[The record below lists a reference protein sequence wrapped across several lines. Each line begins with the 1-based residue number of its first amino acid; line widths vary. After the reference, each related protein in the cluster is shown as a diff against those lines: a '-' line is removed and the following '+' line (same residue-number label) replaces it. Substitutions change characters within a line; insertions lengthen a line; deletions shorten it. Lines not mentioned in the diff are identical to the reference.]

1 MGIIMILSHLMTYC
15 KARVKDYEMLTSCS
29 YKTSESIGGR
39 RWSDT
44 IVKKGRKIQHW
55 LIDLFLSCNNAHN
68 QCWSNNTVE
77 ADQKF
82 NIFAVQL
89 WCKGLIQ
96 KWTLWLA
103 HKSWGSVFKELLL
116 LPASCVAGPQ
126 GIQASLWLA
135 WHYMW
140 PVRMK
145 ILKDLVS
152 YCRINSTEGSRSC
165 RACLVVSELGEA
177 KQCGLW
183 IIESVRGS
191 GPCAFMSSEMR
202 RRYISSRWCLFSTRF
217 AHHCAA
223 PAQRVAQLGHIFG
236 VAWPKEA
243 IACYKG
249 FTGYFFA
256 CACLIHIL
264 RYMRD
269 WALHWWE
276 KGPWTPHSS
285 SALLARLWRCGARG
299 WLCVCSVP
307 MELLLWRDSV
317 LVAQPCTAV
326 CGCTSAPRP
335 CIIWREEFEI
345 YDPLCVLG
353 TFPACR
359 SNSSSPLYMHG
370 VLGCLERHYLCVT
383 LPAWDLTSCPF
394 RERFGSS
401 EIQETKLNSHC
412 LWATIKLLSN
422 AHARTSLYA
431 DQRLSFWGGKQANK
445 PWPCQWLERG
455 RKVLWS
461 SLISPC
467 WCLTATAAWLCV
479 CVLGALLPAAGLQ
492 DFPSIARERIIFS
505 VFMLMKLE
513 LSLLLLMRF
522 S

>member
-1 MGIIMILSHLMTYC
+1 MRCSQAVLIRHL
-15 KARVKDYEMLTSCS
+15 KALGGGDEVMPLWK
-29 YKTSESIGGR
+29 SI
-39 RWSDT
+39 D
-44 IVKKGRKIQHW
+44 W
-55 LIDLFLSCNNAHN
+55 LICFCLAIMHTISAD
-68 QCWSNNTVE
+68 QTTKTVE

-140 PVRMK
+140 PVRVK

-191 GPCAFMSSEMR
+191 DPCAFMSSEMR

-276 KGPWTPHSS
+276 KGPWTPHSLLHS
-285 SALLARLWRCGARG
+285 WPGCGGVGPGADSVSALSPWSSFCGGTVSWWHNPAL
-299 WLCVCSVP
+299 LCV
-307 MELLLWRDSV
+307 
-317 LVAQPCTAV
+317 AV
-326 CGCTSAPRP
+326 HLPQG
-335 CIIWREEFEI
+335 
-345 YDPLCVLG
+345 
-353 TFPACR
+353 PA
-359 SNSSSPLYMHG
+359 SS
-370 VLGCLERHYLCVT
+370 
-383 LPAWDLTSCPF
+383 
-394 RERFGSS
+394 
-401 EIQETKLNSHC
+401 
-412 LWATIKLLSN
+412 
-422 AHARTSLYA
+422 
-431 DQRLSFWGGKQANK
+431 GGKN
-445 PWPCQWLERG
+445 LRYMTHY
-455 RKVLWS
+455 VY
-461 SLISPC
+461 
-467 WCLTATAAWLCV
+467 
-479 CVLGALLPAAGLQ
+479 
-492 DFPSIARERIIFS
+492 
-505 VFMLMKLE
+505 
-513 LSLLLLMRF
+513 
-522 S
+522 